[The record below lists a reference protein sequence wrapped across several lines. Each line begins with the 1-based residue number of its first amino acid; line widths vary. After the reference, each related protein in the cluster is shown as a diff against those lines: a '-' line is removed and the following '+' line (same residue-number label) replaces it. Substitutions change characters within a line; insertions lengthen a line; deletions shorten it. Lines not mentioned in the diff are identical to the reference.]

1 MNSLVPNGL
10 KTINNKQTQ
19 RIFKKFDN
27 RSVLIIT
34 KQKNLQIEK
43 FRKLKKMSPTRS
55 QLDVSKDG
63 KNPNRSPKKALRR
76 ALCLLSPVL
85 CRAVECGAS
94 GSSLLHWSSGSA
106 ALLHPRRSFSCGAR
120 VKFEISAVLCA
131 FFGCFCDKRNI
142 NWRNGIVIR
151 LLVR

>member
-106 ALLHPRRSFSCGAR
+106 ALLHPRRSFSCEAR
-120 VKFEISAVLCA
+120 VKFEIFAVLCA
-131 FFGCFCDKRNI
+131 FFVTKRNI

-151 LLVR
+151 LLVW